1 MIYNEGYKASS
12 GQRLVREAL
21 SSEALRL
28 GRLVVELM
36 PNEPEA
42 LGLLAL
48 MLLNEARR
56 PARVSASGEIILLPE
71 QDRALW
77 NRDLTSEGLLLLE
90 RCMRGQQLGPYQ
102 IQAAIS
108 AAHMSAVGAA
118 ETDWEQIVQ
127 LYDLLVS
134 IKPNPI
140 VQLNRAVALAEAR
153 GPDAALEALQACCGL
168 EDYYLYH
175 AIRADLLRR
184 SDRVA
189 EALLEYDA
197 AIARAE
203 NVIEREFLQRKRRT
217 LELTAAQAE

>member
-1 MIYNEGYKASS
+1 
-12 GQRLVREAL
+12 
-21 SSEALRL
+21 
-28 GRLVVELM
+28 
-36 PNEPEA
+36 
-42 LGLLAL
+42 

-56 PARVSASGEIILLPE
+56 PARVAASGEIILLPQ

-77 NRDLTSEGLLLLE
+77 NRDLTSEGLRLLE

-108 AAHMSAVGAA
+108 AAHMNAA
-118 ETDWEQIVQ
+118 NAIETDWHQIVR

-134 IKPNPI
+134 IQPNPI

-153 GPDAALEALQACCGL
+153 GADAALEALEACVGL

-184 SDRVA
+184 SGRAA

-203 NVIEREFLQRKRRT
+203 NAIEREFLQRKRQSLKST
-217 LELTAAQAE
+217 ELRAE